1 MTASGVNLGTL
12 VPKSQGWEQNAV
24 RLRGSLGF
32 LIDWLAIT
40 RTIRGFQ
47 VHRGIREE
55 FNTLQWEGCAFGVSR
70 ADQTDRCPRSGFDS
84 KLLNCVLVQATWAD
98 EMRLPRRVPWA
109 SQSELEQLCSWIYS
123 DETDLHSKQLAVN
136 KVSCLLFHP
145 SFQVPYQTKYLTYA
159 PEYSYLRGSQ

>member
-40 RTIRGFQ
+40 RAIRGFQ

-55 FNTLQWEGCAFGVSR
+55 FNTLGR
-70 ADQTDRCPRSGFDS
+70 A
-84 KLLNCVLVQATWAD
+84 AH
-98 EMRLPRRVPWA
+98 
-109 SQSELEQLCSWIYS
+109 SELAVRIKPIDVL
-123 DETDLHSKQLAVN
+123 DLALILN
-136 KVSCLLFHP
+136 F
-145 SFQVPYQTKYLTYA
+145 
-159 PEYSYLRGSQ
+159 